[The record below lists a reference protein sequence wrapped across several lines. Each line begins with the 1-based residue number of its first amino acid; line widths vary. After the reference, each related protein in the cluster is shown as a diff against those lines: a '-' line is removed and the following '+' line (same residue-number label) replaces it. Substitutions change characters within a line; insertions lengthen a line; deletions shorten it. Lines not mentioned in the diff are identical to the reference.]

1 MHNRRF
7 IRRYIYW
14 STRTRERW
22 FANRCNGKDVQWK
35 PRAAKVLRGSS
46 SWIISRYDTRGKA
59 AIREGKER
67 ERGVHDVKNR
77 RKEERGREGAGW
89 LSECDLGRE
98 FTMQYQWNTS
108 PPRQPSSASS
118 IVWFNRNCFM
128 KSRLACG
135 IKEKLVLEEPA
146 LLYRKGNLR
155 CLCTRSF
162 PPRGTRYKHS

>member
-1 MHNRRF
+1 MVCEQMQWERCRRKGGQSCSSF
-7 IRRYIYW
+7 LFVNNFAIRY
-14 STRTRERW
+14 TKGREE
-22 FANRCNGKDVQWK
+22 
-35 PRAAKVLRGSS
+35 
-46 SWIISRYDTRGKA
+46 A

-77 RKEERGREGAGW
+77 RKEGLAGW

-128 KSRLACG
+128 KRRLACG
-135 IKEKLVLEEPA
+135 IKEKLVLEGTCPA
-146 LLYRKGNLR
+146 AAPKGESPPLVYAI
-155 CLCTRSF
+155 F
-162 PPRGTRYKHS
+162 PAEGDAI